1 MEELTFFQLSLKEPV
16 GVLELS
22 PSHASPKSQNM
33 KSPVVLSSPC
43 LWVLREELQWLGWLV
58 AGTSRPVTYLSE
70 QGKFGFGLVFFQDLY
85 ASYDAYS
92 CNFHCIFIFFFNPEC
107 QQFSIYLSLQ
117 QLDFIHVLISQ
128 KRCRFWLGETC
139 NFTCTWCTLWKLG
152 EIEPYECI
160 GCVWALELC

>member
-1 MEELTFFQLSLKEPV
+1 MEELTFFQLSLKKPV

-22 PSHASPKSQNM
+22 PSQASPKSQNM

-70 QGKFGFGLVFFQDLY
+70 QGKFGFGLVFFRTCMHPMMHTAVTSTVSPY
-85 ASYDAYS
+85 
-92 CNFHCIFIFFFNPEC
+92 FFFNPEC
-107 QQFSIYLSLQ
+107 QQFSVYLSLQ
-117 QLDFIHVLISQ
+117 QLDLIHVLISQ

-139 NFTCTWCTLWKLG
+139 NFPCTWCTLWKLG